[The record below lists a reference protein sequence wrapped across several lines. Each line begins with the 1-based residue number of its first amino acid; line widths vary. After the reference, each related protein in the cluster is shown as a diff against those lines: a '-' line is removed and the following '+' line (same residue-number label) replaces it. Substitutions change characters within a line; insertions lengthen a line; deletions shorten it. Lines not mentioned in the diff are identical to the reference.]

1 MPNNREFSA
10 RSVNQNEKQ
19 EIIDELKER
28 IAGSKSVICLEVNK
42 FTVEKT
48 TQFRR
53 ELQEAAGDFQVVK
66 NTLAKRAIKDTPF
79 EGLNQFL
86 VGPTGLVFCPGDAA
100 GLAKVVT
107 KYAKEFAQQENKGVN
122 VKGGVIEGAVLD
134 ANGIQKVS
142 TLPPRQQLLAE
153 LVGTLESPISG
164 LVFTL
169 PGIVNE
175 FVYTLQAV
183 ADKKAES

>member
-1 MPNNREFSA
+1 M
-10 RSVNQNEKQ
+10 NQNEKQ
-19 EIIDELKER
+19 QVIDELKAR
-28 IAGSKSVICLEVNK
+28 IIDSKSVICIEFNK

-48 TQFRR
+48 TKFRR
-53 ELQEAAGDFQVVK
+53 DLQEASGEFQVVK
-66 NTLAKRAIKDTPF
+66 NTLAKRAIQETSF
-79 EGLNQFL
+79 EGLSQFL
-86 VGPTGLVFCPGDAA
+86 VGPTGLVLCPGDAA

-107 KYAKEFAQQENKGVN
+107 KYAKEFAQDGKGVS
-122 VKGGVIEGAVLD
+122 VKGGVIEGTVLD

-164 LVFTL
+164 LVFAL
-169 PGIVNE
+169 QGIVNE

-183 ADKKAES
+183 ADKKAEG